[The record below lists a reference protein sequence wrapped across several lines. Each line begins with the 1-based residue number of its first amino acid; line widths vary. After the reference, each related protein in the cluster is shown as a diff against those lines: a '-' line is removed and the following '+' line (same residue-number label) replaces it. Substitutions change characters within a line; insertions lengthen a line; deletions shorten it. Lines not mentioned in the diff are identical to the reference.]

1 MKAPGSEPSVRLGA
15 RWRRRFWII
24 WIVVMSCLGRGT
36 RTERGGRSAPCAK
49 NCPDPEMISHLARM
63 SHLPLRPFPSSRSL
77 AEKFQVPAAVA
88 SLASETWLVRVE
100 RSRALSLSRS
110 TLLITSHTT
119 RSMASSSVHYRALSF
134 AGLDDST
141 PSPAPSTSASF
152 LTRRSSFDVKPF
164 PVHRKYSDEPES
176 SDSSLLADAR
186 ARQVRPLP
194 KNSKCL
200 RVTAYLGWTL
210 ALLLFVVLVVGQSSV
225 SPSEHIRS
233 GLAIVREHPLAS
245 KLFDDIGFN
254 KLESN
259 AAQKV
264 SHASKPGRTSSSSTT
279 AGTGTKMSGGL
290 KAPVTIVSSFY
301 RIDTGKKHRVSGTPL
316 PLCFLFRF
324 FDKLS
329 AHPPH

>member
-1 MKAPGSEPSVRLGA
+1 
-15 RWRRRFWII
+15 
-24 WIVVMSCLGRGT
+24 
-36 RTERGGRSAPCAK
+36 
-49 NCPDPEMISHLARM
+49 
-63 SHLPLRPFPSSRSL
+63 
-77 AEKFQVPAAVA
+77 
-88 SLASETWLVRVE
+88 
-100 RSRALSLSRS
+100 
-110 TLLITSHTT
+110 
-119 RSMASSSVHYRALSF
+119 MASSSVHYRALSF

-164 PVHRKYSDEPES
+164 PVRRKYSDEPES

-186 ARQVRPLP
+186 ARQVRLLP
-194 KNSKCL
+194 RNSKCL

-233 GLAIVREHPLAS
+233 GLAIVREHRLAS

-264 SHASKPGRTSSSSTT
+264 SHASKPGRTSSSSSTT
-279 AGTGTKMSGGL
+279 AGTGAKMSAGL

-316 PLCFLFRF
+316 SLLPLFRF

-329 AHPPH
+329 AHPRLIHSLQSTTSG